1 MAAFKDNTMVISYC
15 ESLTIDE
22 KNRLLMQDLR
32 EWIDI
37 YGTGKWDTDYVN
49 DGMKEVSETMC
60 INNTIANASS
70 AVFRKGDYYNI
81 MEEAKRYRLAGDWY
95 TYMGIL
101 RLGKISY
108 CKQSLNYHRMQEK
121 SVTLTTNAHKEFDEI
136 VSLQNFAM
144 NYFDVKE
151 ETKELIYERRAKKRR
166 QLGLQ
171 GYHAVDY
178 CSRI

>member
-1 MAAFKDNTMVISYC
+1 
-15 ESLTIDE
+15 
-22 KNRLLMQDLR
+22 
-32 EWIDI
+32 
-37 YGTGKWDTDYVN
+37 
-49 DGMKEVSETMC
+49 
-60 INNTIANASS
+60 
-70 AVFRKGDYYNI
+70 

-151 ETKELIYERRAKKRR
+151 ETKELIYGGSKKT
-166 QLGLQ
+166 
-171 GYHAVDY
+171 
-178 CSRI
+178 